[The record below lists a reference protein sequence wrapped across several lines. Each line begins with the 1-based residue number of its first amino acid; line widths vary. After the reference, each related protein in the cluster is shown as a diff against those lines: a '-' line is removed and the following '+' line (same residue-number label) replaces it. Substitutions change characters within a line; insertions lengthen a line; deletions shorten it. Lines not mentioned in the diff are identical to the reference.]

1 MTWIYLGI
9 VPHMSVPPSQK
20 VGGTDSMSLQDMR
33 VHLLHGPVR
42 LYLRAHQPGSG
53 DIGLLDNLLV
63 LYARAGGDP
72 SERRALEC
80 VLEAG
85 DAAQLAHALG
95 VELLEERKVLE
106 FVERVR
112 APTAPTGEAV
122 PTTGILAAKK
132 RRVGGC

>member
-1 MTWIYLGI
+1 M
-9 VPHMSVPPSQK
+9 
-20 VGGTDSMSLQDMR
+20 
-33 VHLLHGPVR
+33 R

-112 APTAPTGEAV
+112 APPPPAGEAV
-122 PTTGILAAKK
+122 PATVSLSSKK
-132 RRVGGC
+132 RRVEE